1 MTNETNE
8 YTEAYA
14 AALNVPTNNDITH
27 DTLVAFR
34 TEINRLRMEIESL
47 RVNTVQLAELAFGG
61 EKFDRWF
68 DDRFGDSLTE
78 LVDNQVR
85 ETVENVVDEDYIN
98 DKVDL
103 SSHEVSDYIDPD
115 YIVSRMLEGSE
126 FSDKVEEIVNDALD
140 SIEVQLVR

>member
-14 AALNVPTNNDITH
+14 AALGVATDSDITH
-27 DTLVAFR
+27 DTLAAFR
-34 TEINRLRMEIESL
+34 SEINRLRMEIESL
-47 RVNTVQLAELAFGG
+47 RVNTVQLAELAFGE
-61 EKFDRWF
+61 EKFNRWF
-68 DDRFGDSLTE
+68 DDRFGDSLTN

-85 ETVENVVDEDYIN
+85 ETVEHVVDEEYVN

-103 SSHEVSDYIDPD
+103 SNHDISDYIDPD
-115 YIVSRMLEGSE
+115 YIIGRMLEGSE